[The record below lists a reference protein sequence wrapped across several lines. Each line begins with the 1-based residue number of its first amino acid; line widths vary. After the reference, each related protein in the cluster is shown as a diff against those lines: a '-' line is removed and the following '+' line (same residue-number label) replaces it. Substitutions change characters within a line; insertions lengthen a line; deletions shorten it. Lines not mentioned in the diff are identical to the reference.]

1 MDITEKL
8 ASVVRNLNIVQ
19 VGLLLE
25 MAQAMTVKIEEF
37 VNEGSDLL
45 TPEFVTNFSNRLI
58 IHHATHVEKF
68 SKKSFE
74 YAFASASTSAGR
86 NASITLN
93 STNPGEDVIVD
104 GVKFSLKTEA
114 SAGLIPKKSITISK
128 LMEARWIRECKVSTD
143 FARET
148 TYRVVSH
155 LRNYDRIV
163 MLRAYDILPPLLKE
177 NQTETVPVIRDS
189 DAIQTLPKV
198 RYDLYEIPLNILML
212 IQGLKESNFKPRTKN
227 GGSSAKV
234 YTEDNK
240 AAFTLIL
247 DGSVEKITIG
257 NLGID
262 LCFLHG
268 SWVIPTIEVN
278 RAKNQSNGD

>member
-8 ASVVRNLNIVQ
+8 TLVVRKLNLVQ
-19 VGLLLE
+19 VGLLFE
-25 MAQAMTVKIEEF
+25 MAQPMTLEIEEF
-37 VNEGSDLL
+37 VNEGSDILE
-45 TPEFVTNFSNRLI
+45 TEFVINFSNRLI

-74 YAFASASTSAGR
+74 YAFAAASISASK
-86 NASITLN
+86 NASIALK

-114 SAGLIPKKSITISK
+114 SAKLTPNKSITISK
-128 LMEARWIRECKVSTD
+128 LMEARWIRECRTTAD

-148 TYRVVSH
+148 IYRVVSH
-155 LRNYDRIV
+155 LRKYERIII
-163 MLRAYDILPPLLKE
+163 LRAYDIPSTSPE
-177 NQTETVPVIRDS
+177 NQTVTPLIPDS
-189 DAIQTLPKV
+189 DAVKTLPKV

-212 IQGLKESNFKPRTKN
+212 IERLEESSFKPRTKN

-234 YTEDNK
+234 YTADNQ

-247 DGSVEKITIG
+247 DGSVEKITIS
-257 NLGID
+257 NLRID

-268 SWVIPTIEVN
+268 SWIIPTIGLN
-278 RAKNQSNGD
+278 RDGNQSNGD